1 MNLVFD
7 LESDGLYDDVT
18 KIHCIGVY
26 DLDSKQTLV
35 FNDTGSADPITK
47 GIQLLEDACCL
58 IGHNIIGYDLPVIRK
73 LFPWF
78 STSAVAVDTLVLSR
92 IYHADMLKT
101 DQKRKWDSM
110 PLKLQGR
117 HSLESYGYRLG
128 VYKGEFGKDA
138 DWKEWSQEM
147 QDYCIQDVQVTI
159 KLWDHF
165 QRYLTSSN

>member
-7 LESDGLYDDVT
+7 LETNGLYDDAS

-35 FNDTGSADPITK
+35 FNDTGSAEPITK

-58 IGHNIIGYDLPVIRK
+58 IGHNIIGYDLPVVRK

-78 STSAVAVDTLVLSR
+78 SPSALTVDTLVLSR

-101 DQKRKWDSM
+101 DQKRKWDNM